1 MAIFNSYVSLPEGN
15 WILIPYFP
23 IKSSEVPVRTTLL
36 QPLDLK
42 GREACWKRRHHLWSR
57 CAKGYLN
64 EKRCNL
70 RNSQLTVCYFTPI
83 YSNNVLNL
91 STLDSLDVEYIS
103 VAVDNML
110 TLMLQLFWE
119 SIFSM
124 LNISMGD
131 HEATNLGVP
140 QKMQTWLMANA
151 SNPVAI
157 PF

>member
-57 CAKGYLN
+57 CARGYLN

-119 SIFSM
+119 SSFFYVEYIY
-124 LNISMGD
+124 G
-131 HEATNLGVP
+131 
-140 QKMQTWLMANA
+140 
-151 SNPVAI
+151 
-157 PF
+157 